1 MEITKFIKSFF
12 KRQGGYVLFSV
23 FFAKLVN
30 FLVSVIVI
38 WLISKEEYGLI
49 AYGLT
54 ILSFLAPFV
63 GAGVH
68 QGLARYGSIS
78 KSQSGKKILFRYAF
92 KKGLQYTFILIVLVL
107 AFSPFLNKILPGSAI
122 YLAILSFQLLS
133 LFLLQMI
140 QIYCRLLYFN
150 KLFAQIDMINSLFLL
165 ISVVILCTLFGGI
178 GYVVSLIAIPL
189 LSSLYFIYRLKPY
202 QASGL
207 TLNDLRINKIDFL
220 SYGLYLSVGSVIA
233 QLLFA
238 VDIIIIGIVLK
249 NAEYVA
255 QYKASNIIPFSFLI
269 IASAVMAT
277 DYVKLARASE
287 ENTSFLKSYYLNYL
301 KLFGL
306 LGLVIVLFFY
316 FSSNWLMHIFG
327 AQYDGHPYLMF
338 IFSVGVVGGIMFRIP
353 MGNILSA
360 IGWPK
365 TNALFSIIVFLINIV
380 GTYYMVLAYGIEG
393 AAITT
398 SALMWLSGLLSLG
411 AFIYYL
417 KIKGVS

>member
-1 MEITKFIKSFF
+1 M
-12 KRQGGYVLFSV
+12 FSV

>member
-1 MEITKFIKSFF
+1 LEIINFIKSFF

-23 FFAKLVN
+23 FFAKFVN
-30 FLVSVIVI
+30 FLIALVVI
-38 WLISKEEYGLI
+38 WIISKEEYGLI

-68 QGLARYGSIS
+68 QGLTRYGSIS
-78 KSQSGKKILFRYAF
+78 KSQSGKKILFRYAL
-92 KKGLQYTFILIVLVL
+92 KKGLQYTSVLIVLVIAL
-107 AFSPFLNKILPGSAI
+107 SPFLNKILPGAAI

-140 QIYCRLLYFN
+140 QIYCRLLYLN
-150 KLFAQIDMINSLFLL
+150 KLFAQIDMLNSSLL
-165 ISVVILCTLFGGI
+165 LLSVIIMCSLFGGI
-178 GYVVSLIAIPL
+178 GYVISLIAIPIIT
-189 LSSLYFIYRLKPY
+189 SVYFIFKLKPHVI
-202 QASGL
+202 SGL
-207 TLNDLRINKIDFL
+207 SINDLGINKTEFL
-220 SYGLYLSVGSVIA
+220 SYGLYISFGSVIA

-249 NAEYVA
+249 NAELVA

-277 DYVKLARASE
+277 DFVKLARASE

-301 KLFGL
+301 KLFSV
-306 LGLVIVLFFY
+306 LGISIVIFFY
-316 FSSNWLMHIFG
+316 FASDSLMNIFG
-327 AQYDGHPYLMF
+327 AQYEGHPWLMF
-338 IFSVGVVGGIMFRIP
+338 IFSVGVVGGMMFRVP
-353 MGNILSA
+353 MGNMLSA

-365 TNALFSIIVFLINIV
+365 TNALFSIIVFFINIV
-380 GTYYMVLAYGIEG
+380 GSYFMILRYGIEG

-411 AFIYYL
+411 AFIFYL
-417 KIKGVS
+417 KRKAVL

>member
-1 MEITKFIKSFF
+1 MEILNFISSFF
-12 KRQGGYVLFSV
+12 RRQGGYVLFSV
-23 FFAKLVN
+23 FFAKVVN
-30 FLVSVIVI
+30 FLVSIIVI

-78 KSQSGKKILFRYAF
+78 KSQSEKKILFRYAL
-92 KKGLQYTFILIVLVL
+92 KRGIIYTFILIGIVITV
-107 AFSPFLNKILPGSAI
+107 SPLLNKILPGAAI

-140 QIYCRLLYFN
+140 QIYCRLLYLN
-150 KLFAQIDMINSLFLL
+150 KLFAQIDMLNSLLVL
-165 ISVVILCTLFGGI
+165 VSVIVLCSFFGGI
-178 GYVVSLIAIPL
+178 GYVVSLIAIPIL
-189 LSSLYFIYRLKPY
+189 TSIYFIFKLKPHDIT
-202 QASGL
+202 GL
-207 TLNDLRINKIDFL
+207 AIGDFNINKMEFL

-238 VDIIIIGIVLK
+238 VDILIIGFVLT
-249 NAEYVA
+249 NAELVA

-277 DYVKLARASE
+277 DYVKLARSSE
-287 ENTSFLKSYYLNYL
+287 QDIQYLKKYYLNYL
-301 KLFGL
+301 RIFGF
-306 LGLVIVLFFY
+306 LGAGILVFFY
-316 FSSNWLMHIFG
+316 ISSDWLMHIFG
-327 AQYDGHPYLMF
+327 NQYQGHPYLMF
-338 IFSVGVVGGIMFRIP
+338 IFSIGVVGGIMFRIP
-353 MGNILSA
+353 MGNMLSA

-365 TNALFSIIVFLINIV
+365 TNALFSIIVFFINLV
-380 GTYYMVLAYGIEG
+380 ASYYMVIAHGIEG

-417 KIKGVS
+417 KLNKAL

>member
-1 MEITKFIKSFF
+1 MEVIKFINSFF

-68 QGLARYGSIS
+68 QGLVRFGSIS
-78 KSQSGKKILFRYAF
+78 KSQSEKKLLFRYAL
-92 KKGLQYTFILIVLVL
+92 KKGLLYTFVLIVLVFL
-107 AFSPFLNKILPGSAI
+107 FSPLLNKILPGSAI

-140 QIYCRLLYFN
+140 QIYCRLFYLN
-150 KLFAQIDMINSLFLL
+150 KLFAQIDMINSSLLL
-165 ISVVILCTLFGGI
+165 ISVVIMCSLFGGI
-178 GYVVSLIAIPL
+178 GYIVSLISIPIFT
-189 LSSLYFIYRLKPY
+189 SIYFILKLKPY
-202 QASGL
+202 KISGL
-207 TLNDLRINKIDFL
+207 TFRDININKIEFL

-238 VDIIIIGIVLK
+238 VDILIIGYLLK
-249 NAEYVA
+249 NAELVA

-269 IASAVMAT
+269 IASAVLST

-287 ENTSFLKSYYLNYL
+287 KNTSFLKNYYLNYL
-301 KLFGL
+301 KLFGA
-306 LGLVIVLFFY
+306 LGLAIVVFFY
-316 FSSNWLMHIFG
+316 FSSGWLMNVFG
-327 AQYDGHPYLMF
+327 KQYEGHPSLMF
-338 IFSVGVVGGIMFRIP
+338 IFSIGVVGGIMFRIP
-353 MGNILSA
+353 MGNMLSA

-365 TNALFSIIVFLINIV
+365 TNAVFSIIVFLINIV
-380 GTYYMVLAYGIEG
+380 VSYYMVLIYGIEG
-393 AAITT
+393 AAVTT

-417 KIKGVS
+417 KKKAVI